1 MTTMTET
8 NPATSSS
15 STSSSNDQ
23 WTSVQAYVL
32 AVICLLVGIAGGWF
46 IRGSQSPAAPGA
58 ETASASAP
66 APAMGNPT
74 TQPPTPAQMQKMA
87 DTQAAPLI
95 EKLKADPSDA
105 GLLANIGNVYYDT
118 QQYPT
123 AIDYYQRAL
132 KVEPA
137 NAGVRTDMA
146 TAYWYTGD
154 ADTAIAE
161 FQKSLSY
168 EPNKANA
175 LFNLGIVEWQGKMDI
190 DKATAAWQKLLD
202 TNPNYEGKDK
212 VLELMAQAKKHSGVK
227 PGTPAKP
234 LQ

>member
-1 MTTMTET
+1 MSDT
-8 NPATSSS
+8 NRATSIE
-15 STSSSNDQ
+15 Q
-23 WTSVQAYVL
+23 WTSAQAYVL
-32 AVICLLVGIAGGWF
+32 AVICLLVGIAGGWL
-46 IRGSQSPAAPGA
+46 IRGSQSPASVSA
-58 ETASASAP
+58 ETASASAA
-66 APAMGNPT
+66 APAIAPGAQTPT
-74 TQPPTPAQMQKMA
+74 AAQMQKMA

-95 EKLKADPSDA
+95 EKLKADPNNV
-105 GLLANIGNVYYDT
+105 GLLENIGNVYYDA
-118 QQYPT
+118 QLFPG

-132 KVEPA
+132 KLEPA
-137 NAGVRTDMA
+137 NTGVRTDMA

-168 EPNKANA
+168 EPNKANT
-175 LFNLGIVEWQGKMDI
+175 LFNLGVVEWQGKMDI
-190 DKATAAWQKLLD
+190 EKATAIWQKLLD

>member
-1 MTTMTET
+1 MTDT
-8 NPATSSS
+8 NRATSLE
-15 STSSSNDQ
+15 Q

-46 IRGSQSPAAPGA
+46 IRGSQSPAAAAA
-58 ETASASAP
+58 ETPSASAP
-66 APAMGNPT
+66 VPAMPNPGAPT
-74 TQPPTPAQMQKMA
+74 PTPAEMQKMA
-87 DTQAAPLI
+87 DTQAGPLI
-95 EKLKADPSDA
+95 EKLKADPA
-105 GLLANIGNVYYDT
+105 NEGLLENIGNIYYDA

-132 KVEPA
+132 KAQPA
-137 NAGVRTDMA
+137 NTGVRTDMA

-154 ADTAIAE
+154 ADTAIKE

-168 EPNKANA
+168 EPNKPNT